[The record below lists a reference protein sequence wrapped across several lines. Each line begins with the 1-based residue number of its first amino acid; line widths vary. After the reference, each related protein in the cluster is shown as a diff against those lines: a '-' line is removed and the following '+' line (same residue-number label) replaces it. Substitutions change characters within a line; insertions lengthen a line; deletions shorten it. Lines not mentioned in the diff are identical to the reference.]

1 MKINLRKIASP
12 FFDSIISIR
21 FGIMPNILITGASG
35 FLGGRTASYFAQ
47 MPQFK
52 VRATSRSNKK
62 ADALTDLGCDFM
74 QGDLIDSKFVAKL
87 VEGIDIVVHCAALS
101 SPYGIRSDFHS
112 ANIIATEN
120 LLIAAKLVGVKK
132 FLFISSPTI
141 YVDLKPKFNIKETD
155 PLPKKSVNL
164 YAETKLKAEQFVL
177 SHNGMGIQTLALRP
191 RAIIGAED
199 TVIFPRV
206 LNAYDQGKLK
216 IVGRGDNICDLT
228 CVRNVIEA
236 IHCSMQAPSNAY
248 GEAYN
253 ITNGEP
259 VNFWGSLNYA
269 LESLGYQPVQKKVS
283 KKVALTAATVVESYY
298 KIFKPTIE
306 PALTAYGI
314 AVLADHFTMD
324 ISKAKTLLNYQP
336 VMTTQEGIDEFIQWY
351 KKQ

>member
-1 MKINLRKIASP
+1 
-12 FFDSIISIR
+12 
-21 FGIMPNILITGASG
+21 
-35 FLGGRTASYFAQ
+35 

-62 ADALTDLGCDFM
+62 AVALTDLGCDFM

-132 FLFISSPTI
+132 FIFISSPTI

-283 KKVALTAATVVESYY
+283 KKVALTAATVTTAAQ
-298 KIFKPTIE
+298 PTITSVGTLTGFYLPFPDNGLVLSSDRIKRVWARLWAQCQRDKYRRHPRSRGLDALFG
-306 PALTAYGI
+306 PALMAE
-314 AVLADHFTMD
+314 AHHC
-324 ISKAKTLLNYQP
+324 LLEKFGLWLGSQ
-336 VMTTQEGIDEFIQWY
+336 VCS
-351 KKQ
+351 